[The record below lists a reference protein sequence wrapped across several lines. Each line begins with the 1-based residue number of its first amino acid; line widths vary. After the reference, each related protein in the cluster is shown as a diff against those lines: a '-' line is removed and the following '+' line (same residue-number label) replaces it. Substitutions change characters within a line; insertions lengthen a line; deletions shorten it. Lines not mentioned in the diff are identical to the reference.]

1 MNIDR
6 SFYWSNFHRVPSFAL
21 LDRFFASGDWDRHF
35 SDVVVMSRPRVGSDH
50 YPLIL
55 DTSLGSFHNTPVTRF
70 EKVWAEQDDLNKAI
84 TRWWNSLP

>member
-1 MNIDR
+1 
-6 SFYWSNFHRVPSFAL
+6 
-21 LDRFFASGDWDRHF
+21 
-35 SDVVVMSRPRVGSDH
+35 MSRPRVGSDH

-84 TRWWNSLP
+84 TRWWNSLPGEFGTSVEMAAFAYFGFGCLGLDDLVEAFL